1 MAPASASRLE
11 SLLESA
17 QLLHASLDLDDLLS
31 HLLRTVMGR
40 LLVTRAVI
48 AIDDGA
54 GLRVGM
60 ARGLPDCKPGK
71 VFDDELARA
80 KGLVEQLPIGENPA
94 VGKLAFAPP
103 GHRPVDD
110 DEREFLSALL
120 GIAATGIANAR
131 AHAEATRANH
141 ELDQKIQQLRTLVE
155 LGRAFARTNDPDEVV
170 RIFGLTLAGQWL
182 VRRWVIVACREGHGE
197 VRRQAGGAVL
207 PSLEGFR
214 AQLAEWPDAVLV
226 DDIPDD
232 ELRQIFVDQRITVV
246 FLLRNADEVCGLAAL
261 GPRPGTQQ
269 YEASDLEMGA
279 GMAAQ
284 AAVALDNCWLFAE
297 TLEKQ
302 QMERELAVAASIQQ
316 GLFPAELPAL
326 PDFLLAAMNR
336 PVQQVGGDYYDA
348 LALARNDPRDARC
361 LLCVADVS
369 GKGLSASLLMSTLQ
383 ATLRALFDHHVS
395 LSELAQSTNELL
407 FATTPGNKYAT
418 AALVLLDGS
427 TGRCQYVGAGH
438 TESLIVRA
446 DGTLEW
452 LGATGIPLGLFP
464 DMTWAEQMVTLQPG
478 DTLVLYSDG
487 VSEAQTADYEEFD
500 AERLAEVVRR
510 VRHEPPEAI
519 IAHILDA
526 VDRFI
531 QGAPQFDDITLMV
544 LQRADTLMPDA

>member
-1 MAPASASRLE
+1 MASASGSRLE

-17 QLLHASLDLDDLLS
+17 QLLHASLNLDDLLS

-48 AIDDGA
+48 AIDHGD

-80 KGLVEQLPIGENPA
+80 KGLVEQLPIGESPA

-103 GHRPVDD
+103 VHKPIDA
-110 DEREFLSALL
+110 DEREFLGALL

-131 AHAEATRANH
+131 AHAEATRANR

-155 LGRAFARTNDPDEVV
+155 LGRAFARTNDPEEVV
-170 RIFGLTLAGQWL
+170 RIFSLTLAGQWL
-182 VRRWVIVACREGHGE
+182 VRRWVVAACRDGHGE

-207 PSLEGFR
+207 PHVSTLTPALSE
-214 AQLAEWPDAVLV
+214 LPEAVRV
-226 DDIPDD
+226 EDIADPI
-232 ELRQIFVDQRITVV
+232 LRTVFADQRLSVV
-246 FLLRNADEVCGLAAL
+246 FVMRNADEVCGFAAL
-261 GPRPGTQQ
+261 GPRPGTQE
-269 YEASDLEMGA
+269 YDVADLEMGA

-284 AAVALDNCWLFAE
+284 AAVALDNCWLFRE

-316 GLFPAELPAL
+316 GLFPATLPQL
-326 PDFLLAAMNR
+326 PGFRLAAMNR

-348 LALARNDPRDARC
+348 IALSRRDDGDGRC

-395 LSELAQSTNELL
+395 LADLAKSTNELL

-418 AALVLLDGS
+418 AALVLVDAE

-438 TESLIVRA
+438 TESLLVRR
-446 DGTLEW
+446 DGSLEW
-452 LGATGIPLGLFP
+452 LGATGIPLGLFE
-464 DMTWAEQMVTLQPG
+464 DMVWAEQNLALHPG

-487 VSEAQTADYEEFD
+487 VSEAQTAEYDEFD
-500 AERLAEVVRR
+500 AERIAEVVRS
-510 VRHEPPEAI
+510 VRHEPPEAV
-519 IAHILDA
+519 IAHVLDA

-531 QGAPQFDDITLMV
+531 EGAPQFDDITLMV
-544 LQRADTLMPDA
+544 LQRIGDTE

>member
-1 MAPASASRLE
+1 MASASGSRLE

-17 QLLHASLDLDDLLS
+17 QLLHASLNLDDLLS

-48 AIDDGA
+48 AIDHGD

-80 KGLVEQLPIGENPA
+80 KGLTEQLPIGESPA

-103 GHRPVDD
+103 VHKSIDAE
-110 DEREFLSALL
+110 EREFLSALL

-131 AHAEATRANH
+131 AHADATRANR
-141 ELDQKIQQLRTLVE
+141 ELAQKIQQLRTLVE
-155 LGRAFARTNDPDEVV
+155 LGRALARTNDPDEVV
-170 RIFGLTLAGQWL
+170 RIFSLTLAGQWL
-182 VRRWVIVACREGHGE
+182 VRRWVVAACREGQGE

-207 PSLEGFR
+207 PSVSTLSKALADLPEAVRVEDITDAALR
-214 AQLAEWPDAVLV
+214 AVFAE
-226 DDIPDD
+226 
-232 ELRQIFVDQRITVV
+232 QRLSVV
-246 FLLRNADEVCGLAAL
+246 FVLRNADEVCGFAAL
-261 GPRPGTQQ
+261 GPRPGTQE
-269 YEASDLEMGA
+269 YEAADLEMGA

-284 AAVALDNCWLFAE
+284 AAVALDNCWLFRE
-297 TLEKQ
+297 TLEKE

-316 GLFPAELPAL
+316 GLFPATLPELPG
-326 PDFLLAAMNR
+326 FGLAAMNR

-348 LALARNDPRDARC
+348 IALSRRDEDDTRC

-395 LSELAQSTNELL
+395 LADLARSTNELM

-418 AALVLLDGS
+418 AALVLVDAE
-427 TGRCQYVGAGH
+427 TGVCQYVGAGH
-438 TESLIVRA
+438 TESLLVRN
-446 DGTLEW
+446 DGSVEW
-452 LGATGIPLGLFP
+452 LGATGIPLGLF
-464 DMTWAEQMVTLQPG
+464 DGMDWAEQKITLQQG

-487 VSEAQTADYEEFD
+487 VSEAQTIDYDEFD
-500 AERLAEVVRR
+500 AERIAEVVRAC
-510 VRHEPPEAI
+510 RHEPADAI
-519 IAHILDA
+519 IARVLDA

-531 QGAPQFDDITLMV
+531 EGAPQFDDITLMV
-544 LQRADTLMPDA
+544 LQRLHEDE

>member
-1 MAPASASRLE
+1 MPSASAARLE

-17 QLLHASLDLDDLLS
+17 QLLHATLNLDDLLS

-48 AIDDGA
+48 AIDSGD

-60 ARGLPDCKPGK
+60 ARGLPDCKPGM
-71 VFDDELARA
+71 VFDDDLARA
-80 KGLVEQLPIGENPA
+80 KGLVEQLPIGEDPA

-103 GHRPVDD
+103 AHKPIDAV
-110 DEREFLSALL
+110 EREFLGALL

-141 ELDQKIQQLRTLVE
+141 ELDQRIQQLRTLVE
-155 LGRAFARTNDPDEVV
+155 LGRAFATTNDPEETV
-170 RIFGLTLAGQWL
+170 RIFSLTLAGQWL
-182 VRRWVIVACREGHGE
+182 VRRTVVAACREGHGE
-197 VRRQAGGAVL
+197 VRRQVGGAVL
-207 PSLEGFR
+207 PPFTELR
-214 AQLAEWPDAVLV
+214 TALATLPDAVRV
-226 DDIPDD
+226 DDIEDAA
-232 ELRQIFVDQRITVV
+232 LRRLFVEQRLALVLV
-246 FLLRNADEVCGLAAL
+246 LRNADDVCGFAAL

-269 YEASDLEMGA
+269 YEASDLEMGT

-302 QMERELAVAASIQQ
+302 RMERELAVAASIQQ
-316 GLFPAELPAL
+316 GLFPAELPSL
-326 PDFLLAAMNR
+326 PGFRLAAMNR
-336 PVQQVGGDYYDA
+336 PAQQVGGDYYDA
-348 LALARNDPRDARC
+348 LALAPADSGHARC

-383 ATLRALFDHHVS
+383 ATLRALFDHRVS
-395 LSELAQSTNELL
+395 LADLAESTNELL

-418 AALVLLDGS
+418 AAMALLDGA
-427 TGRCQYVGAGH
+427 TGRCRYVGAGH
-438 TESLIVRA
+438 TESLLVRA
-446 DGTLEW
+446 DGALEW

-464 DMTWAEQMVTLQPG
+464 DMHWSEQAITLRPG

-487 VSEAQTADYEEFD
+487 VSEAQTAEYDEFEP
-500 AERLAEVVRR
+500 ERLAEVVRH

-526 VDRFI
+526 VDHFI

-544 LQRADTLMPDA
+544 LQRVAADA

>member
-1 MAPASASRLE
+1 MPSASAARLE

-17 QLLHASLDLDDLLS
+17 QLLHATLNLDDLLS

-48 AIDDGA
+48 AIVDGD

-60 ARGLPDCKPGK
+60 ARGLPDCRPGN
-71 VFDDELARA
+71 VFDDELTRS
-80 KGLVEQLPIGENPA
+80 KGLVEQLPIGEDPA

-103 GHRPVDD
+103 AHRPIDAA
-110 DEREFLSALL
+110 EREFLGALL

-131 AHAEATRANH
+131 AHADATRANR

-155 LGRAFARTNDPDEVV
+155 LGRAFARTNDPEEVV
-170 RIFGLTLAGQWL
+170 RIFSLTLAGQWL
-182 VRRWVIVACREGHGE
+182 IRRSVIAACREGHGE

-207 PSLEGFR
+207 PPVVDIR
-214 AQLAEWPDAVLV
+214 TALADLPDAVRVEDLTDPALRALFSEQGLV
-226 DDIPDD
+226 
-232 ELRQIFVDQRITVV
+232 VV
-246 FLLRNADEVCGLAAL
+246 LVLRNADDVCGFAAL
-261 GPRPGTQQ
+261 GPRPGTRQ

-297 TLEKQ
+297 ALEKK

-316 GLFPAELPAL
+316 GLFPAELPSL
-326 PDFLLAAMNR
+326 PEFKLAAMNR
-336 PVQQVGGDYYDA
+336 PAQQVGGDYYDA
-348 LALARNDPRDARC
+348 LALGRRDARDARC

-395 LSELAQSTNELL
+395 LSDLALATNELL

-418 AALVLLDGS
+418 AALVLLDGH
-427 TGRCQYVGAGH
+427 TGHCQYVGAGH

-446 DGTLEW
+446 DGRLEW
-452 LGATGIPLGLFP
+452 LGATGIPLGLFSE
-464 DMTWAEQMVTLQPG
+464 MAWTEQKITLLPG

-487 VSEAQTADYEEFD
+487 VSEAQTEEYDEFD
-500 AERLAEVVRR
+500 AERLAEVVRE
-510 VRHEPPEAI
+510 VRHEPPDAI
-519 IAHILDA
+519 IAHVLEA

-531 QGAPQFDDITLMV
+531 RGAPQFDDITLMV
-544 LQRADTLMPDA
+544 LQRVAGDA

>member
-1 MAPASASRLE
+1 MPSASAARLE

-17 QLLHASLDLDDLLS
+17 QLLHATLNLDELLS

-48 AIDDGA
+48 AIDHGD

-80 KGLVEQLPIGENPA
+80 KGLVEQLPIGEDPA

-103 GHRPVDD
+103 AHKPIDAV
-110 DEREFLSALL
+110 EREFLGALL

-155 LGRAFARTNDPDEVV
+155 LGRAFARTNDPEEII
-170 RIFGLTLAGQWL
+170 RIFSLTLSGQWL
-182 VRRWVIVACREGHGE
+182 TRRSVVAACREGHGE
-197 VRRQAGGAVL
+197 VRRQAGGATL
-207 PSLEGFR
+207 PPVVDLR
-214 AQLAEWPDAVLV
+214 AALADLPDAIRV
-226 DDIPDD
+226 DDIADPA
-232 ELRQIFVDQRITVV
+232 LRTLFSDQRLVVV
-246 FLLRNADEVCGLAAL
+246 FVLRNADEVCGFAAL

-302 QMERELAVAASIQQ
+302 RMERELAVAASIQQ

-326 PDFLLAAMNR
+326 PGFRLAAMNR
-336 PVQQVGGDYYDA
+336 PAQQVGGDYYDA
-348 LALARNDPRDARC
+348 LALSRKDARDARC

-395 LSELAQSTNELL
+395 LADLALATNELL

-418 AALVLLDGS
+418 AALVLLDGD

-438 TESLIVRA
+438 TESLLVRA

-464 DMTWAEQMVTLQPG
+464 DMQWAEQKVTLRPG

-487 VSEAQTADYEEFD
+487 VSEAQTEEYDEFD
-500 AERLAEVVRR
+500 PERLAEVVRD
-510 VRHEPPEAI
+510 VRHEPAEAI
-519 IAHILDA
+519 IAHVLDA
-526 VDRFI
+526 VDHFI
-531 QGAPQFDDITLMV
+531 RGAPQFDDITLMV
-544 LQRADTLMPDA
+544 LQRVADEA